1 MSPHTGLTFSWCPEE
16 AHSRPQP
23 KVGARVAR
31 TPSASPALPCPAL
44 CARSLPLVPA
54 PSGRA
59 VAPAPPATRRTHVN
73 TKNRVLEPTNS
84 AAAVATGMYL
94 AGLRRVPGLRGILGA
109 APPHPSPG
117 PDGRGRRGRA
127 GVGGAGWTRRRT
139 RGGGG
144 SGDGG
149 GNPTP
154 GAERRRRTDVSAP
167 LKVDREAGGAG
178 RGGATDPRGRS
189 APPRP
194 L

>member
-1 MSPHTGLTFSWCPEE
+1 M
-16 AHSRPQP
+16 
-23 KVGARVAR
+23 
-31 TPSASPALPCPAL
+31 
-44 CARSLPLVPA
+44 
-54 PSGRA
+54 
-59 VAPAPPATRRTHVN
+59 N

-139 RGGGG
+139 RGCCGG
-144 SGDGG
+144 SGRGE

-154 GAERRRRTDVSAP
+154 RAARRQRADVSAP
-167 LKVDREAGGAG
+167 LKVDREARGAG
-178 RGGATDPRGRS
+178 LGGEGAGPKTWEDAPAHHALFRKLDAGAHPSPGPRAPDPARMVELDR
-189 APPRP
+189 PPEAS
-194 L
+194 